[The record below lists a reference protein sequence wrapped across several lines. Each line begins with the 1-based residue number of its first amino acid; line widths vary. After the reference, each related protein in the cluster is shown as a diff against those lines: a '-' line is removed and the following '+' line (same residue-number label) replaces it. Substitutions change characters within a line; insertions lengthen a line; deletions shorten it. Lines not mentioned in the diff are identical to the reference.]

1 MLEWKYLNDFSI
13 LAEGVLADFEI
24 LTAFENGDFWYLV
37 VDETIEDRFNT
48 EDEAKLKADEMDL
61 EDKLGMMDHF

>member
-24 LTAFENGDFWYLV
+24 LTAFENGAFWYLV